1 MVLFRVIRYD
11 SIRLKA
17 RAHDVLSLYSQI
29 VKAWRV
35 IKGLQ
40 LSGLATENHYR
51 DSFEGSKAG
60 LFASNIA
67 NKADT
72 CAETSKKKMCHTLY
86 ECTWLETTWTV
97 WLVHFVDR
105 VAVYKMLKKDNFF
118 YSC

>member
-1 MVLFRVIRYD
+1 MVLFQVIQYD

-40 LSGLATENHYR
+40 LLLSGLATENHHR

-67 NKADT
+67 NKADA
-72 CAETSKKKMCHTLY
+72 CAETSKKKMYHTLY
-86 ECTWLETTWTV
+86 ECTWLETRGQCG
-97 WLVHFVDR
+97 LSI
-105 VAVYKMLKKDNFF
+105 L
-118 YSC
+118 